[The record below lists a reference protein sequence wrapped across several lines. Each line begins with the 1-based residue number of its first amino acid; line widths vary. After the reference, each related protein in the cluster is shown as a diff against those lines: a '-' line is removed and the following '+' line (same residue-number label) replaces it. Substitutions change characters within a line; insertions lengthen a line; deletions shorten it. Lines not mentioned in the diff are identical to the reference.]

1 MRYTERYRP
10 QFHFSPERGWLN
22 DPNGM
27 VYYNGEYHLFYQ
39 YHPAGKTWG
48 PMHWGHAV
56 SKDLVHWE
64 HLPIALYPDHLG
76 TVWSGSAVVDWHDT
90 SGFFNGEPG
99 IVAIF
104 THAEV
109 DGQMQSLAYSSDGG
123 RTWRKYEG
131 NPVLDQFKGEDFRD
145 PKVFWHEETKE
156 WIMVVA
162 GGKVRIYSSPNLR
175 DWTLRSESDIWTECP
190 DLFELPVDGDPNNT
204 KWVLSLGGRG
214 YHIET
219 FDGERFVPE
228 TAALPMNYGPDAYA
242 AQTFSDEPNG
252 RRIMINWMN
261 NWEYANNL
269 ASITDPW
276 NGVMTLPYE
285 LSLKTYPE
293 GIRLVQQPIPEL
305 QRLRRTHCRFANEKI
320 EPGTNLLAEIRG
332 AQLEIIAEFEL
343 GTAAEFGLKV
353 RTGDREETAVGY
365 RTADRVLFVDR
376 NQSGA
381 ALSGVYEAPLAPENN
396 RVKMHLF
403 VDWSSLEVFG
413 NDGKVVITSLLFPS
427 QASDG
432 LELSAVGGDVRLSAL
447 DVYELES
454 MWLD

>member
-1 MRYTERYRP
+1 
-10 QFHFSPERGWLN
+10 
-22 DPNGM
+22 M

-109 DGQMQSLAYSSDGG
+109 DGQMQSLAYSSDEG

-214 YHIET
+214 YHIGT

-293 GIRLVQQPIPEL
+293 GISLVQQPIPEL